1 MRWLDGITDSMDVS
15 QSELRELAM
24 DSEAWR
30 AAVHGAAKSWTRLGT
45 TWNQKVGL
53 TRHQILWC
61 NDLGLPSLENHKI
74 ETFAVYELLSE

>member
-1 MRWLDGITDSMDVS
+1 MHLV
-15 QSELRELAM
+15 
-24 DSEAWR
+24 
-30 AAVHGAAKSWTRLGT
+30 RLQVLIEGT

-74 ETFAVYELLSE
+74 ETFAVYELLSEQHSVAGA